1 MNDEMKKEIAKVAEM
16 LGMDADSVEEK
27 TVEICTKHDIDPEKE
42 TLLAKGMLR
51 QWYSSVRNAQN
62 AAGGDSSASGSG
74 GFYKTALG
82 FFISLDDARDMMAFQ
97 RERVVNEYKRDS
109 ETCYRLGKVAVIT
122 VDGDGYEMRR
132 MHEDEEK
139 VGMIENLPD
148 NHVELDNGQFLVPV
162 DYTKMYGA
170 NENKNFGKPLPKT
183 EFRRS
188 GVFIGEVN
196 GVMGKYFFNYKGEA
210 SVDFTPPTFELVHF
224 DCIVNS
230 SNNTRIHGGKEQ
242 TLLSLTVNADLADGD
257 EKKHDASELSMQDEL
272 MQRSE
277 GNYSPLV
284 DLDRYHSTVTN
295 KEYNDRFVFTDGT
308 VSSVN
313 MTPTGN
319 GNRIVNLTDLN
330 ADFDYDDGYNN
341 GVTCWVPSHIDIDFG
356 IGSQVIVV
364 GRTSQG
370 TDDEGNVRPVSIN
383 VSGLYVI
390 DKRGGPST
398 TDAPVED
405 NTDWI

>member
-1 MNDEMKKEIAKVAEM
+1 MMKEISKVSEM
-16 LGMDADSVEEK
+16 LDMEESVVEAK
-27 TVEICTKHDIDPEKE
+27 LKEICEQNNIDLDKE
-42 TLLAKGMLR
+42 ELLARGMLR
-51 QWYSSVRNAQN
+51 QWYSNVRNVQK
-62 AAGGDSSASGSG
+62 SSTNTSSG
-74 GFYKTALG
+74 GGLYKNAFG
-82 FFISLDDARDMMAFQ
+82 FFISLDEARDMMAMQ

-109 ETCYRLGKVAVIT
+109 ETTYKVGKVAVIT

-132 MHEDEEK
+132 MHDGEEK
-139 VGMIENLPD
+139 VGNIQNLPD

-162 DYTKMYGA
+162 DATKMYGP
-170 NENKNFGKPLPKT
+170 NENKNYGKPLPKT

-196 GVMGKYFFNYKGEA
+196 GVMGKYYFNYKGDS
-210 SVDFTPPTFELVHF
+210 SVDFKPPTFEFVHF
-224 DCIVNS
+224 ECILNS
-230 SNNTRIHGGKEQ
+230 NNNTRIHGGREQ
-242 TLLSLTVNADLADGD
+242 TLMTLVVNSDLADGD
-257 EKKHDASELSMQDEL
+257 ERKMDVSDISMQDEL

-277 GNYSPLV
+277 DNFSPLV
-284 DLDRYHSTVTN
+284 DLERYHSTVTN

-313 MTPTGN
+313 MTATAN

-330 ADFDYDDGYNN
+330 ADFDYDDGFNN
-341 GVTCWVPSHIDIDFG
+341 GVTCWIPSDINIDFG

-370 TDDEGNVRPVSIN
+370 TDNDGNIRPVSIN

-390 DKRGGPST
+390 DRRGGPSSEET
-398 TDAPVED
+398 PVED